1 MSENKMDYRGSKS
14 ANLKAAVKEQRADG
28 SWFLWMQRNLRC
40 ALTGFERGYQIKCP
54 SKQLIIKFST
64 WQRQIF
70 KLNPWFVTGFTDAEG
85 TFTVVIVKDNHRKV
99 GWRILPK
106 YQICLHARDYELLLH
121 IQQFFGGIGYI
132 YKPKTGNSTNLA
144 YYTVSNVKE
153 LTNIIIPHFMNY
165 TLLTQ
170 KAEDFRLFKT
180 IVDHI
185 SNKTHIT
192 IEGLQEIINF
202 KASLNNG
209 LSDIVHSEFEN
220 ITPAFRAFI
229 KPENIPD
236 PNWVT
241 GFVNGEGTFD
251 VKIYRSKTKI
261 GKAVQLRFRISQHE
275 RDIKLMELLIKYLGC
290 GQIEKHSKNPAVA
303 LVITKFVHNTEKII
317 PFFENYPLVGVK
329 KLDFKDWCKI
339 SQLMTQGSNLTNE
352 GLNLISSIKAGMNRS
367 REKAR

>member
-1 MSENKMDYRGSKS
+1 MSENEMDYRGSKS
-14 ANLKAAVKEQRADG
+14 SAIALVKEQRADG

-40 ALTGFERGYQIKCP
+40 ALTGFERSYPIKIP
-54 SKQLIIKFST
+54 SKQLTIIIST
-64 WQRQIF
+64 CQRQIF

-85 TFTVVIVKDNHRKV
+85 TFTVVIVKNNNLKV

-132 YKPKTGNSTNLA
+132 HKPKTGNNKNLA

-153 LTNIIIPHFMNY
+153 LTNVIIPHFMNY

-170 KAEDFRLFKT
+170 KAEDFRWFKT
-180 IVDHI
+180 IVEGLY
-185 SNKTHIT
+185 NKTHIT
-192 IEGLQEIINF
+192 IEGLQEIINL

-209 LSDIVHSEFEN
+209 LSDIVYSEFVN

-229 KPENIPD
+229 EPKKIPD

-251 VKIYRSKTKI
+251 VKIYTSKSRI

-275 RDIKLMELLIKYLGC
+275 KDIKLMELLIKYLGC
-290 GQIEKHSKNPAVA
+290 GKIEKHSKNPAVA
-303 LVITKFVHNTEKII
+303 LVVTKFIHNTEKII
-317 PFFENYPLVGVK
+317 PFFESYPLVGVK
-329 KLDFKDWCKI
+329 NLDFKDWCQI
-339 SQLMTQGSNLTNE
+339 SQLMTQGSNFTNE
-352 GLNLISSIKAGMNRS
+352 GLNLISSIKAGMNR
-367 REKAR
+367 